1 MTRPK
6 DRVPNK
12 PQEPQDE
19 AEAPAPA
26 AKADWPKFLK
36 SSTSFG
42 YTDPVTNIHYGPIVP
57 VRIDAAPKAGSWLHS
72 QMQAQLIVEA

>member
-1 MTRPK
+1 
-6 DRVPNK
+6 V
-12 PQEPQDE
+12 
-19 AEAPAPA
+19 